1 MGMGSPCCAALVATV
16 LKERA
21 VTSGVTGERLA
32 RDSSMEELNH
42 LLELSISKYRSPEKL
57 VCLEV

>member
-1 MGMGSPCCAALVATV
+1 MGSSPCCTVLVATV

-32 RDSSMEELNH
+32 QDSSVEELDH
-42 LLELSISKYRSPEKL
+42 LLEMPISKYRSPENQ